1 MRKLPEFDQL
11 VKDGKLTQAAKYIAW
26 EYYANGKMGHTRKT
40 VIEELAEKVEE
51 QEEEIKELNE
61 AKHLNATK
69 SNYYRKLQERYH
81 DVLHVIKT
89 TSNDATSVDIA
100 EKALYTKQDL
110 DSEPCDYCKSIE
122 EATSKSP
129 RKKYRFCPMCGRV
142 RR

>member
-26 EYYANGKMGHTRKT
+26 EYYENGKMGHTRKT
-40 VIEELAEKVEE
+40 VIEQLAEKAGE

-61 AKHLNATK
+61 AKHLYATK

-81 DVLHVIKT
+81 DVLYIIKT
-89 TSNDATSVDIA
+89 TSIDATSVDIA

-129 RKKYRFCPMCGRV
+129 RRKYRFCPMCGRV

>member
-26 EYYANGKMGHTRKT
+26 EYYRNGKMGHTRKT
-40 VIEELAEKVEE
+40 VIEELAEIAEE
-51 QEEEIKELNE
+51 QEEEIKKLNK

-81 DVLHVIKT
+81 DVLHIIKT
-89 TSNDATSVDIA
+89 TSTDAASVDIA

-129 RKKYRFCPMCGRV
+129 RKKYRFCPMCGRL
-142 RR
+142 RA